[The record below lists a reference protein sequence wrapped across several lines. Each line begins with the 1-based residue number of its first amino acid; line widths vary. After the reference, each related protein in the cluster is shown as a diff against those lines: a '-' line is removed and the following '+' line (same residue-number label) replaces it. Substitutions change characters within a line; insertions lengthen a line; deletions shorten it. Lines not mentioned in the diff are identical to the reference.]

1 MRSSILVVLVSLVM
15 SGPSIRAQAPSTEDV
30 TFTHQIR
37 QFVMRGDD
45 TDKIDVTLTMS
56 ADAVIMTPKKK
67 GAAALTIPYATISGM
82 TYDRR
87 SRVRKMFVGSRGI
100 DRAEDHFLTIQFRPE
115 SGAGNFI
122 EIEIGKN
129 TAPRIMATLEARSG
143 KRIERSAGS

>member
-1 MRSSILVVLVSLVM
+1 MKIFTFVVLVSLAI
-15 SGPSIRAQAPSTEDV
+15 SAPSVSAQTPASDDV

-45 TDKIDVTLTMS
+45 TDKLDVTLTMK

-100 DRAEDHFLTIQFRPE
+100 DRAEDHFLTIQFKPE
-115 SGAGNFI
+115 SGAGQFI
-122 EIEIGKN
+122 EIEMGKD
-129 TAPRIMATLEARSG
+129 TAPRVLGTLEARSG
-143 KRIERSAGS
+143 KKIERSAGS